1 MIVRYTLNILTMMW
15 YISIAAILIAGWLV
29 SDQRYIVAESGT
41 GYWLGIIGGS
51 MMLLLLLYPLRKK
64 HPNWHYLGSVK
75 FWFRLH
81 MFLGI
86 VGPVLVIFHSG
97 FRLGSLNGQVAMY
110 SMLLVASSGFAGRY
124 LYRRIHHG
132 LYGEKIHYEELYPQ
146 DENFHQRTARL
157 RQLHP
162 ELIDE
167 LEQMEKILI
176 NHHTGI
182 NRSIM
187 FYLSH
192 RWKLRKLRQ
201 RIKRI
206 LKRSKSRR
214 EIIKRLWN
222 LRSICN
228 LGINEI
234 LFSYWHVFHYPL
246 FLIMIISAFIHVGVV
261 HFY

>member
-1 MIVRYTLNILTMMW
+1 MLRHALNLITIVWYTGIATIL
-15 YISIAAILIAGWLV
+15 LLGWLV

-51 MMLLLLLYPLRKK
+51 LMLMLLLYPVRKK
-64 HPNWHYLGSVK
+64 NPKWQYVGSVK
-75 FWFRLH
+75 FWFRMH
-81 MFLGI
+81 MILGVI
-86 VGPVLVIFHSG
+86 GPVLVIFHSG
-97 FRLGSLNGQVAMY
+97 FRLGSLNGQVALF

-124 LYRRIHHG
+124 LYRKIHHG
-132 LYGEKIHYEELYPQ
+132 LYGEKIHFEEIYPQ
-146 DENFHQRTARL
+146 DEHFHKQTARL
-157 RQLHP
+157 QQKHP
-162 ELIDE
+162 EIIEE
-167 LEQMEKILI
+167 LQKNEKILI

-182 NRSIM
+182 NRSLR

-192 RWKLRKLRQ
+192 RWELRKIRE
-201 RIKRI
+201 RIKRVLEPSKTRKQI
-206 LKRSKSRR
+206 LKRV
-214 EIIKRLWN
+214 WN

-246 FLIMIISAFIHVGVV
+246 FLIMIFSAFIHVGVV